1 MEDRQMESGKST
13 EAWIR
18 DLGDKRAP
26 TRCTAAYELGRIGD
40 NQAIEHLATV
50 LKDGYFSVRQHA
62 AESLGTIGHED
73 AIGPLIEA
81 LEDENQDF
89 RAAVVCALAKITD
102 LFFSSPE
109 EWVDWFRK
117 GDALPNR
124 P

>member
-1 MEDRQMESGKST
+1 MESDKST
-13 EAWIR
+13 EAWIL

-26 TRCTAAYELGRIGD
+26 TRCTAAYELGKIGD
-40 NQAIEHLATV
+40 NRAIEHLASV

-62 AESLGTIGHED
+62 AESLGIIGHGD
-73 AIGPLIEA
+73 AVGPLIEA

-89 RAAVVCALAKITD
+89 RAAVVCALTKITNH
-102 LFFSSPE
+102 FFSTPE

-117 GDALPNR
+117 GNALPNL